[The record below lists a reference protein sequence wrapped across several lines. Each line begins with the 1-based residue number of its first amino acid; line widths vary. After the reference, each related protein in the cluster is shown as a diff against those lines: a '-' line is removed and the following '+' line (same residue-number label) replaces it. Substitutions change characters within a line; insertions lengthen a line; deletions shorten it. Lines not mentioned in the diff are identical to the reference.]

1 MTSRATLLLLFTLL
15 GFGASSAASW
25 VHAQHIRYP
34 DLTSV
39 CDVSATVNCSEAYGS
54 SYAKVGQVPVA
65 LMGLVFFAGLLAIQV
80 GAWTLRVPDPAHV
93 GGYAFALAVPG
104 VAFAAYLA
112 AASWFVLH
120 VVCLLCV
127 TIDVATLGVCVIGGL
142 MTRFSLSSVPARLS
156 RDVHALLTRPAAI
169 LLTLGFVAGALA
181 LVGVFPRS
189 AAEPVFASEA
199 PVFTPPPPGPDPLPQ
214 NDQLNAYLDSAPR
227 RMIPVDATGAAV
239 VVVKFNDYQ
248 CPSCGNTYALFK
260 PLKEKWEKQ
269 APGKVKFVTKDFALN
284 TDCNSAI
291 QRGLHQF
298 ACQAAAAVR
307 MARKTGKAEAL
318 EEWLYANQES
328 LTLDSLR
335 NAVKTIG
342 GVNDFD
348 AQYPKVLPDIKT
360 DTALG
365 GFLGVHSTPT
375 FFVNGIQMPDF
386 RVPIMDAAIE
396 HELKKAGVIK

>member
-1 MTSRATLLLLFTLL
+1 MTSRATLLLVCTLL
-15 GFGASSAASW
+15 GLVAASAATW
-25 VHAQHIRYP
+25 VHAELVRHP
-34 DLTSV
+34 DLASV
-39 CDVSATVNCSEAYGS
+39 CDVNATVNCTHAYSSAYGKL
-54 SYAKVGQVPVA
+54 AGVPVA
-65 LMGLVFFAGLLAIQV
+65 VLGVLFFGGVLLLQV
-80 GAWTLRVPDPAHV
+80 GARFLHVPEPAHV
-93 GGYAFALAVPG
+93 GSYAFLLALPG

-112 AASWFVLH
+112 IASWLVLH

-142 MTRFSLSSVPARLS
+142 MTRFSLVSVPARLA
-156 RDVHALLTRPAAI
+156 RDLKALASRPAAVALAVAFI
-169 LLTLGFVAGALA
+169 AGATA
-181 LVGVFPRS
+181 LVGLFPRA

-199 PVFTPPPPGPDPLPQ
+199 PVFTPPPAAPDPLPQ

-227 RMIPVDATGAAV
+227 RMIPVDAPGAAV

-248 CPSCGNTYALFK
+248 CPACGNSYALFK
-260 PLKEKWEKQ
+260 PLKEKWERQ

-291 QRGLHQF
+291 QRGLHPF

-342 GVNDFD
+342 GVGDFD
-348 AQYPKVLPDIKT
+348 AQYPKILPEVKT
-360 DTALG
+360 DSALG